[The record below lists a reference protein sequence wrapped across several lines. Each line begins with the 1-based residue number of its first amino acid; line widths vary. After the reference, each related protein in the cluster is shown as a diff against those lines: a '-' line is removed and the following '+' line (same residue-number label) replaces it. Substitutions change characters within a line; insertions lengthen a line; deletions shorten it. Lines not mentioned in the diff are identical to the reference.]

1 MLENTV
7 KHWVSNVLMTRTCR
21 NYSAGTMFSQ
31 LAPLS
36 GKDVK
41 EPEQKQVLQLPCS
54 RTWRHFSTW
63 HAFIFIFLILTL
75 LPRKRVHSLSV
86 ELLNAFVCICP
97 GSRDLGENRITL
109 KRRIPVHGLH
119 PLVEAKRRVKVPGR
133 RCAKSEFP
141 HRYYKSREER
151 SLCLVQELS
160 LSLLSSLSLFSP
172 VFPQIICAHWSAL
185 ISIQEKLEARKCCT
199 AFPRLLVRLQERQTR
214 LWCEI

>member
-1 MLENTV
+1 M
-7 KHWVSNVLMTRTCR
+7 
-21 NYSAGTMFSQ
+21 
-31 LAPLS
+31 
-36 GKDVK
+36 
-41 EPEQKQVLQLPCS
+41 
-54 RTWRHFSTW
+54 
-63 HAFIFIFLILTL
+63 

-160 LSLLSSLSLFSP
+160 LSLFSLSLLSCLP
-172 VFPQIICAHWSAL
+172 SDHLRAL
-185 ISIQEKLEARKCCT
+185 ISADFYPRKTGGAQVLHSFST
-199 AFPRLLVRLQERQTR
+199 AAGQAAGASNATVV
-214 LWCEI
+214 